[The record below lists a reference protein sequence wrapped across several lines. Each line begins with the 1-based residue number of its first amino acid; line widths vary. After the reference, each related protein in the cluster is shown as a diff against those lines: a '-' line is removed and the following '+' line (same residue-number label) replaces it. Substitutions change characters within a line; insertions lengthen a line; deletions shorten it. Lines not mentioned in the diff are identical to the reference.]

1 MINDAKNPRKTTQKN
16 KWWPELRSAI
26 KSEKSPLWANDSSS
40 RWELKN
46 KLAHTEEVHIG
57 VVDGEVH
64 LFDQVWFILTT
75 LFFET
80 SDDP

>member
-1 MINDAKNPRKTTQKN
+1 MINDAKKIQD
-16 KWWPELRSAI
+16 KWWPNLRSAI
-26 KSEKSPLWANDSSS
+26 RSEKSPLWANDSSS

-46 KLAHTEEVHIG
+46 KLAHTEEVHIS